1 MHKIVIRI
9 WRGVV
14 TGIYSNDPNTDV
26 VILDED
32 SGKTIVSFQ
41 MELPP
46 HQVYQA
52 GQYSGQH

>member
-46 HQVYQA
+46 HQV
-52 GQYSGQH
+52 